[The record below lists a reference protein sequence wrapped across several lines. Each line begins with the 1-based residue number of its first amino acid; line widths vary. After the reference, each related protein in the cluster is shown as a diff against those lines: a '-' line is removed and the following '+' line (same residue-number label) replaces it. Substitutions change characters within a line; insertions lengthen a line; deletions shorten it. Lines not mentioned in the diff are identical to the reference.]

1 MEFRKALMS
10 AATARK
16 IANKRLKSAEAWHEI
31 VVMIEEAAETGCTS
45 LTCPINDKL
54 KYLTEE
60 DVEQIRAKGYV
71 CSVKNNKI
79 TIIWEQELNSKDSL
93 SEFKN

>member
-16 IANKRLKSAEAWHEI
+16 IADKKIKNAEAWHEI
-31 VVMIEEAAETGCTS
+31 VAMITAVAHAGYTS
-45 LTCPINDKL
+45 FTLLLEDSKL

-60 DVEQIRAKGYV
+60 DMKKIRDQGYT
-71 CSVKNNKI
+71 CSIENDML
-79 TIIWEQELNSKDSL
+79 TISWE
-93 SEFKN
+93 